1 MQGVSGAS
9 AATDG
14 QESELVN
21 VNCVPLARLNRLDS
35 LVGSRCY
42 NMSSLRMAKPAL
54 ALHETRPPQSGP
66 DWVPARV
73 LQTSGRVWWVSVW
86 CTAKMIWMLPWGVY
100 LGRSTDSGR
109 LMLLKPK
116 PTVEC
121 PEPSQVLVMVNPG
134 AGFAQSSDAFNVTDG
149 LAADVHGCIKRRGD
163 RFESDEQLETWL
175 VEDSVLW
182 SGHELSDAVEQLE
195 VAGWLTRPHR
205 EREWSSGPLPGFLV
219 SPSWARGWYS

>member
-1 MQGVSGAS
+1 MRPAVGPNAARPGGLATSGA
-9 AATDG
+9 
-14 QESELVN
+14 
-21 VNCVPLARLNRLDS
+21 LARDAELYANAELPEKARIDALINSIVRVLNSSGQCTEEDLGAR
-35 LVGSRCY
+35 LVG
-42 NMSSLRMAKPAL
+42 
-54 ALHETRPPQSGP
+54 
-66 DWVPARV
+66 V
-73 LQTSGRVWWVSVW
+73 
-86 CTAKMIWMLPWGVY
+86 GVVY
-100 LGRSTDSGR
+100 SEEDLDVALGRLTDSGR

-121 PEPSQVLVMVNPG
+121 PEPSQVLVMANLG

-175 VEDSVLW
+175 AEDSVLW
-182 SGHELSDAVEQLE
+182 SGHELSDAVQQLE

-219 SPSWARGWYS
+219 SPSWARGWY